1 MERVRLGL
9 VRSRAALIGLASAA
23 CAVALGAVLA
33 FWLPGRPGSVG
44 ATVQPAQVA
53 ADPRM
58 LACEKNSTRTID
70 DVMEVFELSHGRD
83 YRTYLRV
90 PVQPDLMSADQPALV
105 VVFKTGD
112 SSFSSGGNPPL
123 EFTPPPGA
131 HTVCVA
137 LTGAATTVFLPNLA
151 APAIGPLPGTE
162 PSGPVA
168 TVFAR
173 LNRSV
178 AAMAWDPGRHALW
191 MVTWR
196 SYSDGRLSR
205 VGLDGSVQNWALP
218 GGPNVQSSPAIQAGL
233 VQPEQPLAWYG
244 FDATDIVVDGQ
255 GIVWVAAG
263 YGLVRFDPSTQK
275 SQLKAF
281 GESDPAQMYGEFG
294 HWLSA
299 IAPDGAG
306 VLVAFNGESR
316 LVHVDESLAEL
327 ETITLS
333 PSHTGVCGLAILG
346 DQVLVGERNA
356 VTVFDRSGKQMGEAG
371 GGVGY
376 RLLKS
381 ASADRAV
388 VLPGAVGDATATV
401 LGLNGAYLGKIAIPM
416 EPLQTY
422 LAQHQLLVATDW
434 SDHVWY
440 GDWNDESP
448 IYMVQAAVTMP

>member
-1 MERVRLGL
+1 MERVRLGRA
-9 VRSRAALIGLASAA
+9 RSRVALIGLATAA
-23 CAVALGAVLA
+23 CAVVLGAVLA

-70 DVMEVFELSHGRD
+70 DVMQVFELSHGRD

-123 EFTPPPGA
+123 EFTPPPGT

-244 FDATDIVVDGQ
+244 FDATDIVVDRATLASAAWRSSATRCWSANETRLRSS
-255 GIVWVAAG
+255 IAPASSWTRPAAVWVIGCSNRRAPTG
-263 YGLVRFDPSTQK
+263 RWYCQ
-275 SQLKAF
+275 
-281 GESDPAQMYGEFG
+281 ESSEMPQP
-294 HWLSA
+294 LCSA
-299 IAPDGAG
+299 
-306 VLVAFNGESR
+306 
-316 LVHVDESLAEL
+316 
-327 ETITLS
+327 
-333 PSHTGVCGLAILG
+333 
-346 DQVLVGERNA
+346 
-356 VTVFDRSGKQMGEAG
+356 
-371 GGVGY
+371 
-376 RLLKS
+376 
-381 ASADRAV
+381 
-388 VLPGAVGDATATV
+388 
-401 LGLNGAYLGKIAIPM
+401 
-416 EPLQTY
+416 
-422 LAQHQLLVATDW
+422 
-434 SDHVWY
+434 
-440 GDWNDESP
+440 
-448 IYMVQAAVTMP
+448 